1 MRVLIVEDEFIIAL
15 DNKFVL
21 EDAGCE
27 VGGVAATVQEAEEL
41 IDANGWDAAVLDAN
55 LNGVSAEPVA
65 ERLRQ
70 HGVPFLVL
78 SGYTSDQMKGALAN
92 APFLSKPSQSDT
104 LVSAV
109 RALHH

>member
-1 MRVLIVEDEFIIAL
+1 MRVLIVEDEFLIAM

-21 EDAGCE
+21 EDAGGE
-27 VGGVAATVQEAEEL
+27 VGGVAATVQEAEQL
-41 IDANGWDAAVLDAN
+41 IDRSGWDAVVLDAN

-65 ERLRQ
+65 ERLRER
-70 HGVPFLVL
+70 GIPYVVL
-78 SGYTSDQMKGALAN
+78 SGYSPDQMKGALAD
-92 APFLSKPSQSDT
+92 APFLSKPSQSEI